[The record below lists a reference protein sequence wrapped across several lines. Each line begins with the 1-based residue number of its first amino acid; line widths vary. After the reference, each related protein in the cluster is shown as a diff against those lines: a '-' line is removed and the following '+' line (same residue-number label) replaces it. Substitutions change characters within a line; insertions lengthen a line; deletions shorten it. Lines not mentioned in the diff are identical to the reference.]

1 VQLVQFLLPFPL
13 VSITQLQCCLF
24 RWLTD
29 YIVSMGGSLGATG
42 LVMSRQ
48 AMWLEAIEKRITATT
63 AMLSSMKGVKMCG
76 LTETLTKTIQDLRVE
91 ELTISKRFRKL
102 LIWNMAFTYLTPVVA
117 PILTFAVFSVLAR
130 DAGGGKTL
138 DTARIFTSLS
148 LFTLLSEPLGAL
160 IMSLLTF
167 MGAVGSFKRIQDFLD
182 IEARFD
188 NRKVP
193 NRIDLLLHRSED
205 SIARQKKI
213 SFSEETD
220 TGTER
225 EDIATTPK
233 EATPLFAYEAIALQD
248 ASFGWDSGKGPL
260 LHSINLIVPKHKIT
274 MVVGPVGCGKSTL
287 LKAILGEVPIMNGTV
302 QCSFLEVGFC
312 DQTPWH
318 MNGTIQESIIGVMA
332 LDQTWYRTVICA
344 CALEDDLCQLSLGD
358 QTPIGSQGISLSG
371 GQSQRIA
378 LARAIYARKD
388 LVILDDVLSGLDAD
402 TENRVFHNLLGNN
415 GLLRKHNTTVL
426 IASSAGM

>member
-1 VQLVQFLLPFPL
+1 
-13 VSITQLQCCLF
+13 
-24 RWLTD
+24 
-29 YIVSMGGSLGATG
+29 
-42 LVMSRQ
+42 
-48 AMWLEAIEKRITATT
+48 
-63 AMLSSMKGVKMCG
+63 
-76 LTETLTKTIQDLRVE
+76 
-91 ELTISKRFRKL
+91 
-102 LIWNMAFTYLTPVVA
+102 
-117 PILTFAVFSVLAR
+117 
-130 DAGGGKTL
+130 
-138 DTARIFTSLS
+138 
-148 LFTLLSEPLGAL
+148 
-160 IMSLLTF
+160 
-167 MGAVGSFKRIQDFLD
+167 
-182 IEARFD
+182 
-188 NRKVP
+188 
-193 NRIDLLLHRSED
+193 
-205 SIARQKKI
+205 
-213 SFSEETD
+213 
-220 TGTER
+220 
-225 EDIATTPK
+225 
-233 EATPLFAYEAIALQD
+233 
-248 ASFGWDSGKGPL
+248 
-260 LHSINLIVPKHKIT
+260 
-274 MVVGPVGCGKSTL
+274 
-287 LKAILGEVPIMNGTV
+287 MNGTV

>member
-1 VQLVQFLLPFPL
+1 MFGLIRYV
-13 VSITQLQCCLF
+13 
-24 RWLTD
+24 
-29 YIVSMGGSLGATG
+29 VSMGGSLGATG

-63 AMLSSMKGVKMCG
+63 TMLSSMKGVKICG
-76 LTETLTKTIQDLRVE
+76 LTETLTKTIQDLRIE
-91 ELTISKRFRKL
+91 ELNISKRFRKL
-102 LIWNMAFTYLTPVVA
+102 LIWNMAFTYLTPVAA

-130 DAGGGKTL
+130 DAGDGKTL

-182 IEARFD
+182 IEVRRD
-188 NRKVP
+188 IRKLP
-193 NRIDLLLHRSED
+193 NRIDLLLGKCD
-205 SIARQKKI
+205 DPITNQNKT

-220 TGTER
+220 TCTEK
-225 EDIATTPK
+225 EDLATTPK
-233 EATPLFAYEAIALQD
+233 EITLLSNDEAIVLQD

-260 LHSINLIVPKHKIT
+260 LHSIDLIVPKQKIT

-287 LKAILGEVPIMNGTV
+287 LKAALGEIPILSGSVHIN
-302 QCSFLEVGFC
+302 SLEVGFC
-312 DQTPWH
+312 DQSPWH
-318 MNGTIQESIIGVMA
+318 MNGTIQESIIGIMS
-332 LDQTWYRTVICA
+332 LDQLWYRTVIYA
-344 CALEDDLCQLSLGD
+344 CALEEDLRQLSLGD

-378 LARAIYARKD
+378 LARSIYARKD

-402 TENRVFHNLLGNN
+402 TENRVFHNLLGLK
-415 GLLRKHNTTVL
+415 GLLRKHSTTVL
-426 IASSAGM
+426 MASSSGK